1 MHEYVGSIHLHSIYS
16 DGGGT
21 VREITA
27 AARRAGLD
35 YVVLTDHDTLRPRDD
50 GWQGWRDGVLLVVG
64 VEVTCR
70 GRSHVLA
77 LNARNVAGLRWKPLR
92 RVLFDLENQGA
103 AAFIAHP
110 HPADIMGISLKA
122 GELVDWDVPGFS
134 GLELWTFMHDICDRL
149 TPWRMPSFLY
159 TWPRYVRGPNP
170 ETLAHW
176 DRMIRDRR
184 FPVVGALDNH
194 ALAIPF
200 LGKRFLSYE
209 EGFRTLRT
217 HVLAEELA
225 GTRRDADLIVRAIL
239 GGRAFLALDLWADAR
254 GFRFEGETEGEAVL
268 MGDER
273 LLRGPVMLRALSPVP
288 ADLVILRDGLPAAKA
303 SGTVLEFRVDGP
315 GVYRAEAR
323 LGGKPWVYT
332 NPIYLRSG

>member
-1 MHEYVGSIHLHSIYS
+1 MPEYVGSIHLHSLYS

-50 GWQGWRDGVLLVVG
+50 LWPGWRDGVLLMIG
-64 VEVTCR
+64 VEITCR
-70 GRSHVLA
+70 GRSHVIA
-77 LNARNVAGLRWKPLR
+77 LGARNVAGLRWKPLR

-110 HPADIMGISLKA
+110 HPAFIMGISLKA
-122 GELVDWDVPGFS
+122 GELVDWDVPGFT

-159 TWPRYVRGPNP
+159 SWPRYVRGPHP
-170 ETLAHW
+170 QTLAQW
-176 DRMIRDRR
+176 DRMTRNRR
-184 FPVVGALDNH
+184 FPIIGALDNH
-194 ALAIPF
+194 AIAIPF
-200 LGKRFLSYE
+200 LGKRFLTYE

-225 GTRRDADLIVRAIL
+225 GTREDADLITRAL
-239 GGRAFLALDLWADAR
+239 GRGRAFLAMDLWADAR
-254 GFRFEGETEGEAVL
+254 GFRFEADDRGEAVL

-273 LLRGPVMLRALSPVP
+273 PWRGPVMLRVRSPVP
-288 ADLVILRDGLPAAKA
+288 ADLAIICDGLPAAEA
-303 SGTVLEFRVDGP
+303 SGTDLAFRADGP
-315 GVYRAEAR
+315 GVYRVEAR

-332 NPIYLRSG
+332 NPIYLRSA

>member
-217 HVLAEELA
+217 HVLAEEIS
-225 GTRRDADLIVRAIL
+225 GTRQDADRITRAL
-239 GGRAFLALDLWADAR
+239 CRGRAFLAMDLWADAR
-254 GFRFEGETEGEAVL
+254 GFRFEAEDGNETVL

-273 LLRGPVMLRALSPVP
+273 LMRGPVVLRVRSPVP
-288 ADLVILRDGLPAAKA
+288 ADLAIFRDGFPVAKA
-303 SGTVLEFRVDGP
+303 SGTDLEFRADAP
-315 GVYRAEAR
+315 GAYRVEAR

-332 NPIYLRSG
+332 NPIYLRSA

>member
-1 MHEYVGSIHLHSIYS
+1 MPEYVGSIHLHSLYS

-50 GWQGWRDGVLLVVG
+50 GWPGWRDGVLLIIG

-77 LNARNVAGLRWKPLR
+77 LGAQNVAGLRWKPLR

-122 GELVDWDVPGFS
+122 GELVDWDVPGFT

-149 TPWRMPSFLY
+149 TPWRMPSFIY
-159 TWPRYVRGPNP
+159 TWRRSIRGPHP

-176 DRMIRDRR
+176 DRMIRGRR

-194 ALAIPF
+194 AMAIPF
-200 LGKRFLSYE
+200 LGKRFLTYE

-225 GTRRDADLIVRAIL
+225 GTRQDADLIVRAIRA
-239 GGRAFLALDLWADAR
+239 GRAFLALDLWADAR
-254 GFRFEGETEGEAVL
+254 GFRFEAETGGEAVL

-273 LLRGPVMLRALSPVP
+273 PWRGPVVLRARSPAP
-288 ADLVILRDGLPAAKA
+288 ADLAILRDGFPVAKA
-303 SGTVLEFRVDGP
+303 FGTGLEFRADAP
-315 GVYRAEAR
+315 GAYRVEAR

-332 NPIYLRSG
+332 NPIYFRSA